1 MFKKMASKSIALALA
16 GIFMMTPLFNMASAM
31 EKKEDVESY
40 QEMVTENQGES
51 TVLDEGGDS
60 KSRRVSRS

>member
-1 MFKKMASKSIALALA
+1 
-16 GIFMMTPLFNMASAM
+16 MMTPLFNMASAM
-31 EKKEDVESY
+31 EKKEDVGSY

-51 TVLDEGGDS
+51 TVLDESGDS

>member
-1 MFKKMASKSIALALA
+1 MASKSIALALA

-51 TVLDEGGDS
+51 TVLDEKGIQNQGELVEVDGG
-60 KSRRVSRS
+60 